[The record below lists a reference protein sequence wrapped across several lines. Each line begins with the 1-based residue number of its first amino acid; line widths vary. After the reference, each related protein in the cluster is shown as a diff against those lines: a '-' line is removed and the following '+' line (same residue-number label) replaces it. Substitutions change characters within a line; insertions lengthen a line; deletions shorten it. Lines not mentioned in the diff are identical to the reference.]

1 MNINLNIKI
10 DYTIN
15 TIFTKKVFDHI
26 VYRFNLKNITLAKG
40 ILTKFDII
48 TTLPYLESLN
58 TDYFMIVDDH
68 IISCIIMELN
78 EKLGIEID
86 REDFIKENIDI
97 LKNFISELKTTVKD
111 IQLMLSETNKKKTN
125 RKKNQ

>member
-26 VYRFNLKNITLAKG
+26 VYRFNLKNITLVKG
-40 ILTKFDII
+40 ILTKYDII

-58 TDYFMIVDDH
+58 TDYFMIIDDH

-86 REDFIKENIDI
+86 RGDFIKENTGMFE
-97 LKNFISELKTTVKD
+97 NFISELKTTVKD
-111 IQLMLSETNKKKTN
+111 IQLMLSETNKKK
-125 RKKNQ
+125 KKENQ

>member
-26 VYRFNLKNITLAKG
+26 VYRFNLKNITLVKG
-40 ILTKFDII
+40 ILTKCDII

-58 TDYFMIVDDH
+58 TDYFMIIDDH

-86 REDFIKENIDI
+86 RGDFIKENIDM
-97 LKNFISELKTTVKD
+97 LKNFINELKTTVKD
-111 IQLMLSETNKKKTN
+111 IQLMLSETNKKK
-125 RKKNQ
+125 KKENQ

>member
-1 MNINLNIKI
+1 MNASINIKI

-15 TIFTKKVFDHI
+15 TIYNKKVFDFI
-26 VYRFNLKNITLAKG
+26 VYKFNLKSITLVKG

-58 TDYFMIVDDH
+58 VDYFSIIDDH
-68 IISCIIMELN
+68 IISCIITELK

-86 REDFIKENIDI
+86 REDFIKENIDM
-97 LKNFISELKTTVKD
+97 LKNFIRELKTNVKD
-111 IQLMLSETNKKKTN
+111 IQVMLGKINKETNKKKD
-125 RKKNQ
+125 K